1 MSSLELRAQRLW
13 PNHPAYQAQWLRM
26 ITFLGTNWLLHRH
39 DPNNPS
45 T

>member
-26 ITFLGTNWLLHRH
+26 INLLGSNWLLYH
-39 DPNNPS
+39 DPNHPR